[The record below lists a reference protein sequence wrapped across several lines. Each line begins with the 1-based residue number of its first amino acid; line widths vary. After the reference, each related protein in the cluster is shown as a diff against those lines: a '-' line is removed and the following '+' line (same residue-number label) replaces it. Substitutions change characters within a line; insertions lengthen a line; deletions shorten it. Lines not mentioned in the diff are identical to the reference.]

1 MSKFDYY
8 GTLTYEEMLGVIDD
22 VDFEL
27 AVEAHNEDLIR
38 NYNEYL
44 KGMNKA
50 EFKQFFCDLL
60 EIPQATEREKV
71 IELLTTYINE
81 KL

>member
-50 EFKQFFCDLL
+50 EFKRFFCDLL